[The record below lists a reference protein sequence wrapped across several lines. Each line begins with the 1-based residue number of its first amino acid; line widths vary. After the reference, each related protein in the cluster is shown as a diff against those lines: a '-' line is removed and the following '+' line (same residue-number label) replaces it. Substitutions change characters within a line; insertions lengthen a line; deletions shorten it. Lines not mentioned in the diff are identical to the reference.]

1 MKVKSNV
8 ELKNKTKVMPVL
20 IRTSFDTL
28 EQRLLFEAVV
38 LPDLVEV
45 LNVYAPMLGI
55 AGINEREV
63 EENA

>member
-8 ELKNKTKVMPVL
+8 ELKNKIKVMPVL

-45 LNVYAPMLGI
+45 LNAYAPMLGI
-55 AGINEREV
+55 AGIKESEV

>member
-8 ELKNKTKVMPVL
+8 ELKNKTNVMPVL
-20 IRTSFDTL
+20 ISTSFDTL

-45 LNVYAPMLGI
+45 LNAYAPMLGI
-55 AGINEREV
+55 AWIKEREV

>member
-28 EQRLLFEAVV
+28 EQKIGRAHV
-38 LPDLVEV
+38 
-45 LNVYAPMLGI
+45 
-55 AGINEREV
+55 
-63 EENA
+63 

>member
-8 ELKNKTKVMPVL
+8 ELKNKTNVMPVL

-45 LNVYAPMLGI
+45 LNAYAPMLGI
-55 AGINEREV
+55 AGIKEREV